1 MDKEYWNNRYKTNE
15 SVYGHQPNRFF
26 KEQLLKLKPG
36 KLLLPAE
43 GEGRNALFAASIGW
57 NVIAFDFSV
66 EARNKALAAAALNH
80 LTIDYTIQDFGEIKL
95 PEQTYDAIG
104 IIYVHQQPALRKA
117 FHQQC
122 VKALKSGGVLIF
134 EAFSKEQINNTSGG
148 PKDMSML
155 HSIETLLEDFE
166 GLHIS
171 HGKTE
176 DIFLNEGEFHSG
188 RAAVVRLV
196 ATKL

>member
-1 MDKEYWNNRYKTNE
+1 MDKEYWNDRYKSNE
-15 SVYGHQPNRFF
+15 TVYGHQPNAFF
-26 KEQLLKLKPG
+26 KEQILKLNPG

-57 NVIAFDFSV
+57 QVTAFDFSA
-66 EARNKALAAAALNH
+66 EAMNKAIHAATLNH
-80 LTIDYTIQDFGEIKL
+80 LTIDYTIQDIGEIRL

-122 VKALKSGGVLIF
+122 VKALKPDGVLIF
-134 EAFSKEQINNTSGG
+134 EAFSKQQIKNTSGG
-148 PKDMSML
+148 PKDISML
-155 HSIETLLEDFE
+155 HSIETLLDDFE

-171 HGKTE
+171 YSKTE
-176 DIFLNEGEFHSG
+176 DLFLDEGQFHAG
-188 RAAVVRLV
+188 HANVVRVL
-196 ATKL
+196 AAKP